1 MIAICYAD
9 WQICCY
15 LKVESI
21 AETMDSTGCSIVLAQ
36 DLPVSHGSVIFVV
49 VLATKFLVV
58 AVGFTIVGLSCFS
71 FV

>member
-15 LKVESI
+15 LKVEPIS
-21 AETMDSTGCSIVLAQ
+21 ETMDSTVSSIVLAQ
-36 DLPVSHGSVIFVV
+36 ELPVSDRSVVFVV

-58 AVGFTIVGLSCFS
+58 AIGFTIVGLGCFS